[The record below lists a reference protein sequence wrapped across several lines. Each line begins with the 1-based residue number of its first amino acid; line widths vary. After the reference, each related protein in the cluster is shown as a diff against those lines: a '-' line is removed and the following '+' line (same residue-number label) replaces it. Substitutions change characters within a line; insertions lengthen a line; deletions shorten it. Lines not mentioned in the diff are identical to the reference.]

1 MTYKDF
7 NKMSEDQLLNLKGIG
22 KVTAK
27 RILDRRA
34 KYKFTCNE
42 DLLKVKGLGKATL
55 QKNGVT
61 FKIREKAATLN
72 SGQSVK
78 LSDGFAQD
86 VETGVVDYFWRIP
99 KKNRMYYYTK
109 DDYAKKR
116 IKAKNVIFVEDVD

>member
-1 MTYKDF
+1 MT
-7 NKMSEDQLLNLKGIG
+7 ETQLLELKGVG

-86 VETGVVDYFWRIP
+86 SQTGKIDYFWRIP
-99 KKNRMYYYTK
+99 KENRMFFYTK
-109 DDYAKKR
+109 DDYRKKR
-116 IKAKNVIFVEDVD
+116 IKSKNVIFVDDMD